1 VCVELLHHHVN
12 LGAAISLSL
21 NPPLPSSLLQI
32 FLEPTCC
39 LLSTY
44 SSITGLSSWQTL
56 QPVAAFP
63 GCLMVLTAQ
72 QVLTVGCRP
81 RRLPRQQPWMSVWLP
96 VLTCAMSYSR

>member
-1 VCVELLHHHVN
+1 ME
-12 LGAAISLSL
+12 AALVAADWTTLYHDLMECFLS
-21 NPPLPSSLLQI
+21 QT

-39 LLSTY
+39 SLPTY

-56 QPVAAFP
+56 QPAAAFH
-63 GCLMVLTAQ
+63 GCLMGLTAQ

-96 VLTCAMSYSR
+96 LLTCVMNYSR